1 MKKTIIIS
9 LIASI
14 AFSLISCEGDLVPKV
29 SNRLSALDFPKT
41 EEDYKLIVTGVYSQF
56 RYDNAWFRYSSDPNS
71 RLILGEIGTDELYI
85 SWSWCQEPQKN
96 FEFNPGYDLFNQFY
110 NKMIPSVTKATYAL
124 ALLSSAKFSDETI
137 KKQYIAE
144 VKCCRAMWMYDLE
157 GFYGPP
163 PVVLDSA
170 SVMNPLQTYFPPRLS
185 DSAYLAFLEKDLT
198 SAIRDL
204 PIQYPINI
212 DYGRFT
218 KGAAA
223 SILMKLYMRHK
234 EFAKAELISR
244 EILSYGYKLESD
256 YAKIWDI
263 NNEKNGELIF
273 VLPASSEEIT
283 ANSNIYRAHVLPGDW
298 ISMSGS
304 KVVAYSGYR
313 VPWSVYD
320 KFDKTD
326 TRLSTLFKDYYIMKN
341 GVPTLVDG
349 RRTGRLRNG
358 ALPLKYGEDRK
369 SDGLFTGN
377 DVVLIRYADILLLR
391 AEALNEI
398 NGLNQES
405 IDLINQIRNR
415 AFQNNVA
422 KLVTLA
428 QFTSK
433 EALRDYILQERQ
445 FELLFEGERREDL
458 IRQGK
463 YIQFAQARGVTG
475 AVDYKVRYPL
485 PSSAIIEGQ
494 GNIKQNDGY

>member
-1 MKKTIIIS
+1 MRK
-9 LIASI
+9 LIYIVLITSI
-14 AFSLISCEGDLVPKV
+14 TFTFLSCEGDLVPKV
-29 SNRLSALDFPKT
+29 TNRLSALDFPKT
-41 EEDYKLIVTGVYSQF
+41 DEDYNLLVTGVYGQF
-56 RYDNAWFRYSSDPNS
+56 RYDNAWYRYSCDPYS

-96 FEFNPGYDLFNQFY
+96 FDFNPGYDLFNQFY
-110 NKMIPSVTKATYAL
+110 QKMVPSVTKATYAL
-124 ALLSSAKFSDETI
+124 TLLNKATMSDESL

-144 VKCCRAMWMYDLE
+144 VKCCRAHWMYDLE

-163 PVVLDSA
+163 PVVLDTA

-185 DSAYLAFLEKDLT
+185 DSAYLAFLEKDLL
-198 SAIRDL
+198 SAINDL
-204 PIQYPINI
+204 PIQNTSSIE
-212 DYGRFT
+212 YGRYS

-234 EFAKAELISR
+234 EFVKAELISR
-244 EILSYGYKLESD
+244 DILSYGYKLESD
-256 YAKIWDI
+256 YAKIWDV

-273 VLPASSEEIT
+273 VLPAGNEIT
-283 ANSNIYRAHVLPGDW
+283 PNSNIYRAHVLPADW

-320 KFDKTD
+320 KFDKAD
-326 TRLSTLFKDYYIMKN
+326 TRLSTLIKDYYIMKN

-349 RRTGRLRNG
+349 RRTGRLREG
-358 ALPLKYGEDRK
+358 ALPLKYGEDTK
-369 SDGLFTGN
+369 SDGLFNGN

-398 NGLNQES
+398 MGPNQES

-415 AFQNNVA
+415 AFKNDITKTVS
-422 KLVTLA
+422 LG
-428 QFTSK
+428 QFATK
-433 EALRDYILQERQ
+433 DALRDFILQERQ
-445 FELLFEGERREDL
+445 LELLFEGERREDL

-463 YIQFAQARGVTG
+463 YIQFAQARGVAG
-475 AVDYKVRYPL
+475 AVDYKVRYPI

-494 GNIKQNDGY
+494 GSIKQNDGY

>member
-41 EEDYKLIVTGVYSQF
+41 DEDYKLLVTGVYGQF
-56 RYDNAWFRYSSDPNS
+56 RYDNAWYRYSCDPQS

-96 FEFNPGYDLFNQFY
+96 FDFNPGYDLFNQFY
-110 NKMIPSVTKATYAL
+110 NKMVPSVTKATYAL
-124 ALLSSAKFSDETI
+124 ALLKACTLKDSVL

-144 VKCCRAMWMYDLE
+144 VQCCRAMWMYDLE

-170 SVMNPLQTYFPPRLS
+170 AVMNPLQTYFPPRLS
-185 DSAYLAFLEKDLT
+185 DSAYLAFLEKDLL
-198 SAIRDL
+198 SAIDNL
-204 PIQYPINI
+204 PIKYSNNE
-212 DYGRFT
+212 YGRFT

-223 SILMKLYMRHK
+223 SILMKLYMRHH
-234 EFAKAELISR
+234 EYGKAELISR
-244 EILSYGYKLESD
+244 QILTYGYQLQSN
-256 YAKIWDI
+256 YSKIWDI
-263 NNEKNGELIF
+263 NNENNSELIF
-273 VLPASSEEIT
+273 VLPAANEIT
-283 ANSNIYRAHVLPGDW
+283 PNSNIYRAHVLPADW

-313 VPWSVYD
+313 IPWSVYD
-320 KFDKTD
+320 KFDITD
-326 TRLSTLFKDYYIMKN
+326 TRLSTLFKDYYIIRN

-349 RRTGRLRNG
+349 RRTGRLKEG
-358 ALPLKYGEDRK
+358 ALPLKYGEDPK
-369 SDGLFTGN
+369 SDGLFNGN
-377 DVVLIRYADILLLR
+377 DIVLIRYADIILLR

-398 NGLNQES
+398 NGPNQES

-415 AFQNNVA
+415 AFQNNVT
-422 KLVTLA
+422 KLATLA

-463 YIQFAQARGVTG
+463 YIQFAQARGITG
-475 AVDYKVRYPL
+475 AVDYKVRYPI

-494 GNIKQNDGY
+494 GKIKQNDGY